1 MKKVINTRA
10 VSPAE
15 TPRAPGRDS
24 LKQQNAQQKLK
35 KTARRPVSACSLN
48 LISLGREVEHSMNR
62 NEVESR
68 EKQEAHPQGRLED
81 PPRPLALLAPR
92 KDEADERRAEHR
104 QVAQPV
110 LRGAVVHGAIAGEQ
124 SLECADLMRE

>member
-1 MKKVINTRA
+1 MRK
-10 VSPAE
+10 
-15 TPRAPGRDS
+15 
-24 LKQQNAQQKLK
+24 
-35 KTARRPVSACSLN
+35 PVNSIYK
-48 LISLGREVEHSMNR
+48 ISLGREVEHRMNQ
-62 NEVESR
+62 NEVEPR
-68 EKQEAHPQGRLED
+68 KKQEAHPQGRLKD

-92 KDEADERRAEHR
+92 EDEADERRAEHR

>member
-1 MKKVINTRA
+1 
-10 VSPAE
+10 
-15 TPRAPGRDS
+15 
-24 LKQQNAQQKLK
+24 
-35 KTARRPVSACSLN
+35 
-48 LISLGREVEHSMNR
+48 MNR

-92 KDEADERRAEHR
+92 KNEADERRAEHR

-124 SLECADLMRE
+124 SLECADLMREAIRRHQARVYTV